1 MGPVALYMLFVRE
14 YEGAGLLMENMTVAD
29 YVVSFLVQ
37 QGITDVFGYPGGM
50 VTHLMEAFRKRE
62 GEIHAHVMYHEQAA
76 AFAACGYA
84 QTSRNLGVAYATSG
98 PGATNLITGICDAY
112 FDSLP
117 CLFITG
123 QVNTN
128 EMKSAYTVRQRG
140 FQETNIVDMVKD
152 VTKFSVCICDI
163 KDIRYFL
170 EKACYLAKT
179 GRPGPVLLDIPMN
192 ILRSEIH
199 PDELRGYIPEQ
210 RLDSKTVSLKTTLS
224 EALIHAKRPVLIYGN
239 GIKIAGCKERAR
251 DVAESLGMPV
261 VSSMLSMDVLGKSAN
276 YFGFCGAYGDRPANF
291 ILAKADLIISIG
303 SRLDIRQVG
312 ARRPAFA
319 PQAKI
324 IRIDIDEGEFSYPVH
339 EDEVQIHVS
348 ILDVLVSLEALTES
362 LPSYEKWL
370 HVCNEIHLSL
380 QGQDRREP
388 TDMVEAISHYI
399 PSNAVITTDVGQ
411 NQVWVAQAFQVKDGQ
426 EVLFS
431 GGMGAMG
438 YSLPAA
444 IGAYY
449 GSGKRPVYCFA
460 GDGGLQM
467 NIQEMQFLAREHL
480 PICIIV
486 LDNNALG
493 MIRHFQEMYFD
504 KHYFQTKPSGGYTSP
519 DFCKIAEA
527 YGIEA
532 HHIDTAEEL
541 DSKLLLLDGKPKLID
556 IKLPGD
562 TYVVPKLRFGSP
574 NQDQEPLID
583 RGLFKRL
590 MEL

>member
-1 MGPVALYMLFVRE
+1 M
-14 YEGAGLLMENMTVAD
+14 
-29 YVVSFLVQ
+29 
-37 QGITDVFGYPGGM
+37 
-50 VTHLMEAFRKRE
+50 
-62 GEIHAHVMYHEQAA
+62 
-76 AFAACGYA
+76 
-84 QTSRNLGVAYATSG
+84 
-98 PGATNLITGICDAY
+98 
-112 FDSLP
+112 
-117 CLFITG
+117 
-123 QVNTN
+123 
-128 EMKSAYTVRQRG
+128 
-140 FQETNIVDMVKD
+140 
-152 VTKFSVCICDI
+152 
-163 KDIRYFL
+163 
-170 EKACYLAKT
+170 
-179 GRPGPVLLDIPMN
+179 
-192 ILRSEIH
+192 
-199 PDELRGYIPEQ
+199 
-210 RLDSKTVSLKTTLS
+210 
-224 EALIHAKRPVLIYGN
+224 
-239 GIKIAGCKERAR
+239 
-251 DVAESLGMPV
+251 
-261 VSSMLSMDVLGKSAN
+261 
-276 YFGFCGAYGDRPANF
+276 
-291 ILAKADLIISIG
+291 
-303 SRLDIRQVG
+303 DIRQVG

-370 HVCNEIHLSL
+370 HVCNEIRLSL

-449 GSGKRPVYCFA
+449 GS
-460 GDGGLQM
+460 
-467 NIQEMQFLAREHL
+467 
-480 PICIIV
+480 
-486 LDNNALG
+486 
-493 MIRHFQEMYFD
+493 D

-532 HHIDTAEEL
+532 HHIDTAEKL